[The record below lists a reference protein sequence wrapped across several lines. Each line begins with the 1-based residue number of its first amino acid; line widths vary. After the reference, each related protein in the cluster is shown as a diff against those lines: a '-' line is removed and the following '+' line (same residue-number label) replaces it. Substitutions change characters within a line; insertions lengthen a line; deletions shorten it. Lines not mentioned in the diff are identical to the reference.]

1 MEYGEY
7 FEQDDLADKEQPR
20 EFLGMEIIDIELDDP
35 DMW

>member
-20 EFLGMEIIDIELDDP
+20 EFLGMEIISVYLHS
-35 DMW
+35 